1 MPAGVSACL
10 TRETPLLLM
19 HDETHAYIN
28 SGKEMCMPADVSA
41 CLTRTSGPSAHAKTR
56 HAQGPHARP
65 WPKPLPSR
73 RAGQRAGLSSESA
86 RPGRTVLA
94 RPHAHTRAHHG
105 PRHRGT
111 RRAHAP
117 QAQRACSQRSRLCHL
132 ASTLLVIGTKG
143 ADPPTVTDT
152 RRRCPCP
159 PLVASGHFSGGP
171 RQQRS
176 SQGDSRRARLHARI
190 LLLSAPQPAPLSPR
204 PPGTTAC
211 QHANGLAAV
220 TLSRAP
226 GCRARERQ
234 GPPLLRARPP
244 LS

>member
-10 TRETPLLLM
+10 TR
-19 HDETHAYIN
+19 DQR
-28 SGKEMCMPADVSA
+28 SQR
-41 CLTRTSGPSAHAKTR
+41 TRKDATCTE
-56 HAQGPHARP
+56 GPHARP

-73 RAGQRAGLSSESA
+73 RAGQRAAAVCDHPSLA

-190 LLLSAPQPAPLSPR
+190 LLLSAPLPAPLSPR